1 MSGLARRARALGVAA
16 ALWSGLVVG
25 ACAPDFEE
33 PDIEIVGISGGSVGL
48 DGGTLLLLVR
58 VDNPNDFDIEASRV
72 DYDLDIRRAGDWY
85 DLADGELDHGLTVG
99 ALESASVEIP
109 VEFRLGDAIEVG
121 AELLRGGTPRF
132 RVAGSVDLRRPIR
145 RRVPYSEEIT
155 ADFGRDARAGRS
167 R

>member
-1 MSGLARRARALGVAA
+1 MRGFVARMPGAGAAA
-16 ALWSGLVVG
+16 ALVLGLGVV

-33 PDIEIVGISGGSVGL
+33 PTIEIVGISGGNIGL

-58 VDNPNDFDIEASRV
+58 VDNPNDFAIEASRV
-72 DYDLDIRRAGDWY
+72 DYDLDIRRDGDWY
-85 DLADGELDHGLTVG
+85 DLAAGELDRGLTVA
-99 ALESASVEIP
+99 ALESSSIEIP

-121 AELLRGGTPRF
+121 AELLRGGNPRF

-155 ADFGRDARAGRS
+155 ADFDRAARGRQ
-167 R
+167 